1 MVRSADERLAV
12 STPTPERRAEGAA
25 RCRYQKGQHVICAS
39 PTLVERHLKAAGSA
53 GLVIDP
59 QKIVWVPYIPDRE
72 YDK

>member
-1 MVRSADERLAV
+1 M
-12 STPTPERRAEGAA
+12 
-25 RCRYQKGQHVICAS
+25 ICAS

>member
-1 MVRSADERLAV
+1 MHAAHALWQRFSGCAV
-12 STPTPERRAEGAA
+12 G
-25 RCRYQKGQHVICAS
+25 CRYQKGQHVICAS
-39 PTLVERHLKAAGSA
+39 AALVEQHLKAAGSA